1 MGFGHPARRY
11 DESMRRKVAVSLP
24 ADLVAGAERAV
35 AEGQAASV
43 SAYVSEAL
51 AERAKRDRLV
61 EVLDAMDRELG
72 RPRARDR
79 AWARRV
85 LGG

>member
-1 MGFGHPARRY
+1 MK
-11 DESMRRKVAVSLP
+11 RKVAVSLP
-24 ADLVAGAERAV
+24 AHLVAGAERAV

-61 EVLDAMDRELG
+61 EVLDAMDREHG
-72 RPRARDR
+72 RPSARDR

-85 LGG
+85 LGA